1 MTSSIPE
8 NPASAVAATPLPR
21 CNVLQSAWALYTFT
35 LRQHRHG
42 KRWLIMAG
50 LVLLPALLS
59 ILARATDPGV
69 SGRVLEF
76 DLAFMFIPQG
86 LLPLLALVYA
96 SGILHDEQEQQTITY
111 LLLRPV
117 SRPLLYVVKLLAA
130 MTAAVVLA
138 LVSTTLTYAAIYTG
152 QIHLADAAMR
162 CLQACLIDGLA
173 VATYCCFFGLLGLLT
188 RRVLVAGIIYIAL
201 VEGLLANLPFAIRL
215 ITVIYYTRL
224 IAYRALPFVVPGAFG
239 NTHNI
244 AADAWH
250 FHISGDPTLA
260 HDPHTWMCVT
270 VLLGGGAL
278 CTAAAA
284 LLCRNREFYVKTPD
298 KA

>member
-1 MTSSIPE
+1 MTLPMPE
-8 NPASAVAATPLPR
+8 NPPPAVAAAPPPR
-21 CNVLQSAWALYTFT
+21 CNVLRSAYALYTFT

-50 LVLLPALLS
+50 LMLLPALLA
-59 ILARATDPGV
+59 ILTRATESGV
-69 SGRVLEF
+69 FGRVLEF

-138 LVSTTLTYAAIYTG
+138 LASTILTYAAIYAG
-152 QIHLADAAMR
+152 QIHQADAPLR

-173 VATYCCFFGLLGLLT
+173 VATYCCIFGLLGLLT
-188 RRVLVAGIIYIAL
+188 RRVLIAGIIYIAL

-224 IAYRALPFVVPGAFG
+224 IAYRTLPFVVPGAFG
-239 NTHNI
+239 STRNI
-244 AADAWH
+244 AAEAWH
-250 FHISGDPTLA
+250 FHISGDPTLS
-260 HDPHTWMCVT
+260 HDPHTWVCVA

-298 KA
+298 KT